1 MGFSHPIDT
10 GAIVD
15 DDAHAIALET
25 ELVAR
30 RLATSLSKATGE
42 AWTSDAIDEDACRLE
57 RPPRTAHLTYAHRI
71 VRERDGFPWKVVSQI
86 GRASYAL
93 AFVLEGQDYD
103 DAYEGIRHVR
113 PRPLRPID
121 VTLAPA
127 QFLGDP
133 NDAVLVRFVRH
144 ADAVWAPVVNRR
156 AMRMSRQE

>member
-1 MGFSHPIDT
+1 MGFSHPIDA

-42 AWTSDAIDEDACRLE
+42 AWTADPFDEDACRLE
-57 RPPRTAHLTYAHRI
+57 RPPRIAHMTYAHRI
-71 VRERDGFPWKVVSQI
+71 VRERDGFPCKVVSQI

-103 DAYEGIRHVR
+103 NAYEGIRHVR

-121 VTLAPA
+121 VTIAPA
-127 QFLGDP
+127 QLLGDP
-133 NDAVLVRFVRH
+133 GDAVLVRFVRH
-144 ADAVWAPVVNRR
+144 ADAVWGCVTMRR
-156 AMRMSRQE
+156 ATRMRQQE